1 MASRFAEGAG
11 VIAVAVSAPALLS
24 ATCAPLDRRFALGI
38 WSGYLPAGVGLVML
52 LAPLVVPAGGWR
64 GLWLLTLAAILL
76 AAVAVYRLRPAYRLP
91 PPSSVERHPFVT
103 AKEALSQPEPWLLA
117 IAM

>member
-1 MASRFAEGAG
+1 M
-11 VIAVAVSAPALLS
+11 AVSAPALLS
-24 ATCAPLDRRFALGI
+24 AACAPLDRRFALGI

-76 AAVAVYRLRPAYRLP
+76 AAVAVYRLRPRLP
-91 PPSSVERHPFVT
+91 PAAAFQRRAPSLRHGQ
-103 AKEALSQPEPWLLA
+103 ALSQPEPWLLA
-117 IAM
+117 IAMATWTLQHYAP